1 MLQGMTSIL
10 STQLA
15 IGSNGHPDRTDEV
28 HEWIGMGMAQDLYLI
43 QRLLLPRL
51 RCHACIQVQCLCQRI
66 PQGLIPCLELP
77 IKVPCDVPFSTLAH
91 ACSSILF

>member
-15 IGSNGHPDRTDEV
+15 IGSNGHRDSSEGV
-28 HEWIGMGMAQDLYLI
+28 NEWIGMGMAQDLYLI

-51 RCHACIQVQCLCQRI
+51 RCHACIQGQCLRQRI

-77 IKVPCDVPFSTLAH
+77 IKVPCGVTFSTLVH